1 MGKAQIVLE
10 IVLLLQ
16 GTPVADF
23 ARDNLAVRGDQAI
36 VRCARSTTLDSK
48 EGLACKAG
56 IATALLLYSYRF
68 TATQLGVLADLYAT
82 ALEDLEPGAVP
93 RVRARMCDANS
104 VEAHDDAAAA
114 RAVCDR
120 LSMDF

>member
-10 IVLLLQ
+10 IILLVQ

-23 ARDNLAVRGDQAI
+23 ARDNLALRGDKAI
-36 VRCARSTTLDSK
+36 VRCARTATLESA

-56 IATALLLYSYRF
+56 IATALLRYSYRF
-68 TATQLGVLADLYAT
+68 TTAQLGVLVDLYAT
-82 ALEDLEPGAVP
+82 ALEDLDPGAVP
-93 RVRARMCDANS
+93 RVRARMCDGTS
-104 VEAHDDAAAA
+104 EEAQYDAAAA
-114 RAVCDR
+114 RAVCER

>member
-10 IVLLLQ
+10 IILLLQ

-23 ARDNLAVRGDQAI
+23 ARDNLALRGDRAI
-36 VRCARSTTLDSK
+36 VRCARTATLESA

-56 IATALLLYSYRF
+56 IATALLQYSYRF
-68 TATQLGVLADLYAT
+68 TTAQLGVLVDLYAT
-82 ALEDLEPGAVP
+82 ALEDLDPGAVP
-93 RVRARMCDANS
+93 RVRARMCDGAS
-104 VEAHDDAAAA
+104 DEAQYDAAAA
-114 RAVCDR
+114 RAVCER